1 MDGESLT
8 PLQVTVNNQIVV
20 GTLMNLCDDPN
31 RVSIYQV
38 WRESDFIQRV
48 PIIVTGND
56 LSHMFAPLIRD
67 GRMSKFY
74 WKPDREDLS
83 NILHQMYK
91 VSTSCHVPATA
102 SAAQAAGQTVL
113 CSLQQVRINVCTYFP
128 NALLHQLDPLLR
140 GAELYLSTTPARRMH
155 LCSPAADLKRPHVK
169 SAAG

>member
-1 MDGESLT
+1 M

-38 WRESDFIQRV
+38 WRDSDFVQRV

-74 WKPDREDLS
+74 WKPDRVDLS

-91 VSTSCHVPATA
+91 VGT
-102 SAAQAAGQTVL
+102 
-113 CSLQQVRINVCTYFP
+113 
-128 NALLHQLDPLLR
+128 
-140 GAELYLSTTPARRMH
+140 
-155 LCSPAADLKRPHVK
+155 
-169 SAAG
+169 

>member
-1 MDGESLT
+1 MLAPACTWPAEARQ

-31 RVSIYQV
+31 RVSVYQV
-38 WRESDFIQRV
+38 WRDSDWVQRV

-91 VSTSCHVPATA
+91 VTTTAACPCMATCCRGSWSDLVCAGCSIHVKHMCLLCKSTS
-102 SAAQAAGQTVL
+102 
-113 CSLQQVRINVCTYFP
+113 R
-128 NALLHQLDPLLR
+128 
-140 GAELYLSTTPARRMH
+140 
-155 LCSPAADLKRPHVK
+155 VK
-169 SAAG
+169 SALQCVLRHKSLY

>member
-1 MDGESLT
+1 MAVGRGSVLAHDLLIALTCILLREAVT

-31 RVSIYQV
+31 RVSVYQV
-38 WRESDFIQRV
+38 WRDSDFVQRV

-74 WKPDREDLS
+74 WKPDRVDLS

-91 VSTSCHVPATA
+91 VCTIMCPCRIICCKGSWSDFVVQVVAGPHQCTLSKQQIDCFRI
-102 SAAQAAGQTVL
+102 SIAAV
-113 CSLQQVRINVCTYFP
+113 Y
-128 NALLHQLDPLLR
+128 
-140 GAELYLSTTPARRMH
+140 
-155 LCSPAADLKRPHVK
+155 
-169 SAAG
+169 